1 MIQAWVRAKT
11 AGGVVRA
18 RFGGFRL
25 RWVAATLLWLTP
37 AGAAEEPAGPGI
49 VFEEVLPQASGI
61 RWVHENAMS
70 AQRHLPETVGPGCA
84 IFDYDNDGWMDLYL
98 VNSGISDFYTPA
110 APLRNALY
118 RNDRDGTFTDVTEA
132 AGVSGGRFG
141 MGVAVADYDGD
152 GWQDLYV
159 TNYGPNDLYRN
170 NGDGS
175 FSEVAKDAGLLAPG
189 WSTSGV
195 WFDYDGDGRL
205 DLFVCSFVRYDQSLS
220 RLCFDHLRKRTYYCL
235 PTLFDPT
242 PSHLF
247 RNDGNGRFTDVSRES
262 GIAGHPGKA
271 FGVVATDVN
280 NDGHLDLFVANDT
293 VADFLFVNQG
303 NGTFREMGLW
313 AGVAF
318 DDGGKPRSGMGVD
331 ATDYDGDGLQDL
343 FVSNIDHEV
352 FSLYRN
358 QGDLTFTDEA
368 ADVGKLTWL
377 LSGWGLRFFDADN
390 DGDEDLFLANGHPDD
405 MVEKFRPGTGI
416 QGTPPL
422 LRKRQRPLP
431 QPEPPIGRRLL
442 SHFLRPGTGH
452 RGPGQRRRSG
462 PAHHRQRRTAGAAP
476 EPGRQPQPL
485 AWPRSGVSPRPHPCR
500 RRHHLV
506 GGRGRAPALEAC
518 GRQLS
523 LLQRSPGDP
532 GPGLHRRARLGR
544 DSMAK
549 RRQDQAD
556 RPPTEP
562 LPQDHRV
569 ALGGGTFLSPR
580 WSGGSKTPTP
590 ISSKL

>member
-1 MIQAWVRAKT
+1 MAIFCLLFLASEARAS
-11 AGGVVRA
+11 
-18 RFGGFRL
+18 
-25 RWVAATLLWLTP
+25 
-37 AGAAEEPAGPGI
+37 EETAGPGI
-49 VFEEVLPQASGI
+49 VFEEVPAENSGI

-70 AQRHLPETVGPGCA
+70 ARRHLPETVGPGCA
-84 IFDYDNDGWMDLYL
+84 FFDYDNDGWMDLYL
-98 VNSGISDFYTPA
+98 VNSGRSDFYAPPG
-110 APLRNALY
+110 PLRNALY
-118 RNDRDGTFTDVTEA
+118 RNGRDGTFTDVTDE
-132 AGVSGGRFG
+132 AGVAGGRFG
-141 MGVAVADYDGD
+141 MGIVVADYDGD

-159 TNYGPNDLYRN
+159 TNYGPNYLYRN

-175 FSEVAKDAGLLAPG
+175 FSDVAESAGVLAPG

-195 WFDYDGDGRL
+195 WFDYDGDGSL
-205 DLFVCSFVRYDQSLS
+205 DLFVCSFVRYDRSLS
-220 RLCFDHLRKRTYYCL
+220 RRCFDRLRKRTYYCL

-280 NDGHLDLFVANDT
+280 NDGHLDLYVANDT

-313 AGVAF
+313 AGIAF

-331 ATDYDGDGLQDL
+331 ATDYDGDGRQDL

-368 ADVGKLTWL
+368 ADIGKLTWL

-405 MVEKFRPGTGI
+405 MVEEFRPGLAYREPLLYFENVNGRFRDRSRGSGDVFSRSFSARGLATGDLDND
-416 QGTPPL
+416 GDPDVMVTDNGGPPL
-422 LRKRQRPLP
+422 LLLNRGGNRNGWLGLDLVPRPGHTAVGAVITWSAGGVKR
-431 QPEPPIGRRLL
+431 RRLKRGGGSYL
-442 SHFLRPGTGH
+442 SASDPREILGL
-452 RGPGQRRRSG
+452 GPSDSLDWVEIQWPSG
-462 PAHHRQRRTAGAAP
+462 AKTRLKSLPPNRYHKIT
-476 EPGRQPQPL
+476 E
-485 AWPRSGVSPRPHPCR
+485 SP
-500 RRHHLV
+500 
-506 GGRGRAPALEAC
+506 
-518 GRQLS
+518 S
-523 LLQRSPGDP
+523 
-532 GPGLHRRARLGR
+532 
-544 DSMAK
+544 
-549 RRQDQAD
+549 
-556 RPPTEP
+556 
-562 LPQDHRV
+562 
-569 ALGGGTFLSPR
+569 GGGTFLSPR
-580 WSGGSKTPTP
+580 GSGGRKTPTP

>member
-1 MIQAWVRAKT
+1 MIREWVNRKA
-11 AGGVVRA
+11 AGRVVRA
-18 RFGGFRL
+18 RKCGYRL
-25 RWVAATLLWLTP
+25 RWVAATLLSLTP
-37 AGAAEEPAGPGI
+37 VTAAPEEPTSPGI
-49 VFEEVLPQASGI
+49 VYEEVPPQSSGI
-61 RWVHENAMS
+61 HWVHENAMS

-110 APLRNALY
+110 TPLRNALY
-118 RNDRDGTFTDVTEA
+118 RNGRNGTFTDVTEA

-262 GIAGHPGKA
+262 GIVGHPGKA

-280 NDGHLDLFVANDT
+280 NDGRLDLFVANDT

-303 NGTFREMGLW
+303 DGKFREMGLW

-405 MVEKFRPGTGI
+405 MVEKFRPGLGYRE
-416 QGTPPL
+416 PL
-422 LRKRQRPLP
+422 LYLENVNGRYRDRSRQSGAVFSRTFSARGLATGDLDNDGDPDLLITDNGG
-431 QPEPPIGRRLL
+431 PPVMLLNRGGDRNHWLGLHLVSRHGHAPVGAVITWSAGGVERRRLKRAGGSYL
-442 SHFLRPGTGH
+442 SSSDPREILGL
-452 RGPGQRRRSG
+452 G
-462 PAHHRQRRTAGAAP
+462 PAKALDWVEIQWPSGAKTKLTDL
-476 EPGRQPQPL
+476 QPN
-485 AWPRSGVSPRPHPCR
+485 RYHKISESP
-500 RRHHLV
+500 
-506 GGRGRAPALEAC
+506 
-518 GRQLS
+518 
-523 LLQRSPGDP
+523 
-532 GPGLHRRARLGR
+532 
-544 DSMAK
+544 
-549 RRQDQAD
+549 
-556 RPPTEP
+556 
-562 LPQDHRV
+562 
-569 ALGGGTFLSPR
+569 
-580 WSGGSKTPTP
+580 
-590 ISSKL
+590 

>member
-1 MIQAWVRAKT
+1 MSPVLWRGNVIQEWVRAKL

-84 IFDYDNDGWMDLYL
+84 FFDYDNDGWMDLYL
-98 VNSGISDFYTPA
+98 VNSGTSDFYAPA
-110 APLRNALY
+110 TPLRNALY

-175 FSEVAKDAGLLAPG
+175 FSEVAEDASLLAPG

-331 ATDYDGDGLQDL
+331 ATDYDSDGLQDL

-390 DGDEDLFLANGHPDD
+390 DGDDDLFLANGHPDD
-405 MVEKFRPGTGI
+405 MVEKFRPALGYRE
-416 QGTPPL
+416 PL
-422 LRKRQRPLP
+422 LYL
-431 QPEPPIGRRLL
+431 ENVNGRYRDR
-442 SHFLRPGTGH
+442 S
-452 RGPGQRRRSG
+452 RRSG
-462 PAHHRQRRTAGAAP
+462 AVFSRTFSARGLATGDLDNDGDPDLLITDNGGPPVLLLNRGGNRNRWVGLDLVSRHGHTPVGAVITWSAG
-476 EPGRQPQPL
+476 
-485 AWPRSGVSPRPHPCR
+485 GVER
-500 RRHHLV
+500 RRLK
-506 GGRGRAPALEAC
+506 RA
-518 GRQLS
+518 
-523 LLQRSPGDP
+523 
-532 GPGLHRRARLGR
+532 
-544 DSMAK
+544 
-549 RRQDQAD
+549 
-556 RPPTEP
+556 
-562 LPQDHRV
+562 
-569 ALGGGTFLSPR
+569 
-580 WSGGSKTPTP
+580 GGSYLSSSDPREILGLGSTGALDWVEIQWPSGAKT
-590 ISSKL
+590 KLTDLQPNRYHKITESP

>member
-18 RFGGFRL
+18 RCGGFRL
-25 RWVAATLLWLTP
+25 RWVAGTLLWLTP
-37 AGAAEEPAGPGI
+37 AAGAAEEPAGPGI
-49 VFEEVLPQASGI
+49 VFEEVPPQASGI

-84 IFDYDNDGWMDLYL
+84 FFDYDNDGWMDLYL
-98 VNSGISDFYTPA
+98 VNSGTSDFYAPA
-110 APLRNALY
+110 TPLRNALY

-175 FSEVAKDAGLLAPG
+175 FSEVAEDASLLAPG

-271 FGVVATDVN
+271 FGVVATDIN

-405 MVEKFRPGTGI
+405 MVEKFRPGLGYRE
-416 QGTPPL
+416 PL
-422 LRKRQRPLP
+422 LYFENVNGRFHDRSP
-431 QPEPPIGRRLL
+431 QSGAVFSRTFSARGLATGDLDNDGDPDLLITNNGGPPVLLLNRGGNRNHWLGLDLVSRHGQAPVGAVITWSAGGVEHRRLK
-442 SHFLRPGTGH
+442 
-452 RGPGQRRRSG
+452 
-462 PAHHRQRRTAGAAP
+462 
-476 EPGRQPQPL
+476 
-485 AWPRSGVSPRPHPCR
+485 
-500 RRHHLV
+500 
-506 GGRGRAPALEAC
+506 RA
-518 GRQLS
+518 
-523 LLQRSPGDP
+523 
-532 GPGLHRRARLGR
+532 
-544 DSMAK
+544 
-549 RRQDQAD
+549 
-556 RPPTEP
+556 
-562 LPQDHRV
+562 
-569 ALGGGTFLSPR
+569 
-580 WSGGSKTPTP
+580 GGSYLSSSDPREILGLGSTGALDWVEIQWPSGAKT
-590 ISSKL
+590 KLTDLQPNRYHKITESP